1 MCITIISIKNI
12 LPIVHH
18 DPTTLVKSGAGII
31 GERDVTRLCNL
42 SVTLGNV
49 QQKSC
54 TLGGICIIEC
64 DKKTHESYI
73 ISLCRVVSSST
84 DGRFPGQGAFSSKGI
99 NKQFQS
105 GIHVT
110 ALGSL
115 LSCNRDIYDFKAL
128 IALHTPA
135 RLNLLS
141 NLLFC

>member
-18 DPTTLVKSGAGII
+18 DATTLVKSGAGII

-54 TLGGICIIEC
+54 TLGRIASLNVT
-64 DKKTHESYI
+64 KKTHESYI
-73 ISLCRVVSSST
+73 IRLCGVVPSST
-84 DGRFPGQGAFSSKGI
+84 DGRFPGQSAFSSKRI
-99 NKQFQS
+99 NQQLQCR
-105 GIHVT
+105 IHVT

-115 LSCNRDIYDFKAL
+115 LACNLKFNFRAL
-128 IALHTPA
+128 ISLHRPA
-135 RLNLLS
+135 RLNRES

>member
-54 TLGGICIIEC
+54 TLGGIASLNVT
-64 DKKTHESYI
+64 KKHMNLTSLAFVELYLPAQIGDFLARALSPPKEST
-73 ISLCRVVSSST
+73 SSFNVAFMSPLLAPF
-84 DGRFPGQGAFSSKGI
+84 FPAI
-99 NKQFQS
+99 RTY
-105 GIHVT
+105 VT
-110 ALGSL
+110 
-115 LSCNRDIYDFKAL
+115 
-128 IALHTPA
+128 
-135 RLNLLS
+135 
-141 NLLFC
+141 

>member
-1 MCITIISIKNI
+1 MILIKNI

-18 DPTTLVKSGAGII
+18 DPTALVKSGAGII
-31 GERDVTRLCNL
+31 CERDVTRLCNL

-54 TLGGICIIEC
+54 TLRGIASF

-84 DGRFPGQGAFSSKGI
+84 DGRFPGQSAFSSKRI
-99 NKQFQS
+99 NKQLQC

-115 LSCNRDIYDFKAL
+115 LSCNQDICDLKAL
-128 IALHTPA
+128 ISLHRPA
-135 RLNLLS
+135 RLNRES